1 MTTQHQH
8 LMTFLRQILERSQ
21 PQKAIC
27 DDCGQVLSGWE
38 AGETEIQGEMISNHE
53 CQVDEQ
59 AREIVRR
66 TWISLTG
73 DPHRARAKGYAVR

>member
-1 MTTQHQH
+1 MTTHHQH

-38 AGETEIQGEMISNHE
+38 AGETEMQGERISNHE